1 METKPFIKKVQT
13 FLYVIF
19 GALLLAVIIGM
30 FVDYPK
36 QIDQTLSNILIVCL
50 GLVLLSKA
58 YQIRNKDSKF
68 AAIYLITGIVMI
80 LVAFLSLAF
89 VKIIAV
95 VGLVAYLLTTG
106 KIQKMINKKEE
117 THESRRQ

>member
-36 QIDQTLSNILIVCL
+36 QIDQALSNILIVCL
-50 GLVLLSKA
+50 GLVLLFKA
-58 YQIRNKDSKF
+58 YQIRSKDGKF
-68 AAIYLITGIVMI
+68 AMIYLITGIVMI

-106 KIQKMINKKEE
+106 KVQKMINKKEDN
-117 THESRRQ
+117 SQS